1 MKILIEYFEKNQIAW
16 DSQMIN
22 KLDAYMNGI
31 LQWNEHINLTA
42 IREPEDFIRKHYLDS
57 LSCILLP
64 EYQEAGM
71 IADMGTGAG
80 FPGIPLSIFS
90 PEKKFVLMDS
100 LQKRLNV
107 IEQLCADIG
116 IDNVITVH
124 GRAEDLGRQPAHRE
138 KYDLCLSRAVANL
151 SVLCEYC
158 LPIVKQGGYM
168 MAYKG
173 RDAENELTAAEGA
186 IRKLGGSFENMI
198 PTPLDRE
205 GDEHKLLLIKKTGPT
220 GSKYP
225 RKAGTPAKEPLK

>member
-80 FPGIPLSIFS
+80 FPGIPLAIFS

-107 IEQLCADIG
+107 IEQLSADIG

-124 GRAEDLGRQPAHRE
+124 GRAEEFAAGRRE
-138 KYDLCLSRAVANL
+138 CFDAAVSRAVADLRIL
-151 SVLCEYC
+151 SELC
-158 LPIVKQGGYM
+158 LPLVRVGGRFIAM
-168 MAYKG
+168 KSTDCEG
-173 RDAENELTAAEGA
+173 ELTAAGGA
-186 IRKLGGSFENMI
+186 VRTLGGRVERLLDYDIPGAGVRHRLVIIRKER
-198 PTPLDRE
+198 PTPA
-205 GDEHKLLLIKKTGPT
+205 
-220 GSKYP
+220 KYP
-225 RKAGTPAKEPLK
+225 RRFAQIKKQPL

>member
-80 FPGIPLSIFS
+80 FPGIPLAIFS
-90 PEKKFVLMDS
+90 PEKKVRPHGLS
-100 LQKRLNV
+100 PKEAQCHRTA
-107 IEQLCADIG
+107 LC
-116 IDNVITVH
+116 
-124 GRAEDLGRQPAHRE
+124 RYRYR
-138 KYDLCLSRAVANL
+138 
-151 SVLCEYC
+151 
-158 LPIVKQGGYM
+158 
-168 MAYKG
+168 
-173 RDAENELTAAEGA
+173 
-186 IRKLGGSFENMI
+186 
-198 PTPLDRE
+198 
-205 GDEHKLLLIKKTGPT
+205 
-220 GSKYP
+220 
-225 RKAGTPAKEPLK
+225 